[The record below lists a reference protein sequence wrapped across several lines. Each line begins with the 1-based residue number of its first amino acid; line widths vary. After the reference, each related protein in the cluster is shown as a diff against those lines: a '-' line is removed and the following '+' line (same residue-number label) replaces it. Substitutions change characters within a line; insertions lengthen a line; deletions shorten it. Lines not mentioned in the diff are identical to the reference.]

1 VKNLHRLLRRQVSRT
16 LDDAQSLP
24 ENERVLLGLVS
35 EAYEQFEQDRASLE
49 HSLEQVSNELLEAN
63 SDIRAA
69 FERVITSSI
78 DGIFACDTSFDI
90 TVWNPGMEL
99 ITGVTRE
106 DAVGHPL
113 LEVFPRLEDTG
124 DFSALQ
130 EALRTEMTIAKES
143 TYALGDG
150 DQPVFFE
157 IHFSPLRNET
167 GDRVGGVAFFR
178 NITERKLAE
187 QALKDL
193 SIRDPLTNLYNRRYF
208 NKRIEEEIS
217 RAGRKKSRFALLL
230 CDLDN
235 FKKVN
240 DTRSHQVGDEIL
252 TAAGQA
258 IQDATRD
265 MDFVFRWGGR
275 RVRGDSPRGRSAGYH
290 RCG

>member
-1 VKNLHRLLRRQVSRT
+1 
-16 LDDAQSLP
+16 
-24 ENERVLLGLVS
+24 
-35 EAYEQFEQDRASLE
+35 
-49 HSLEQVSNELLEAN
+49 VSNELLEAN

-167 GDRVGGVAFFR
+167 GDRVGGLRSSATSR
-178 NITERKLAE
+178 NA
-187 QALKDL
+187 
-193 SIRDPLTNLYNRRYF
+193 S
-208 NKRIEEEIS
+208 S
-217 RAGRKKSRFALLL
+217 RSR
-230 CDLDN
+230 
-235 FKKVN
+235 
-240 DTRSHQVGDEIL
+240 
-252 TAAGQA
+252 
-258 IQDATRD
+258 
-265 MDFVFRWGGR
+265 
-275 RVRGDSPRGRSAGYH
+275 P
-290 RCG
+290 